1 MFTTQVSAL
10 AVGTIFMCPDSS
22 HFYRVVK
29 VRQGLKT
36 VVTAENMTYA
46 TARIM
51 AGEIK
56 VMPLYSLSA

>member
-1 MFTTQVSAL
+1 MFTTKVSAL
-10 AVGTIFMCPDSS
+10 AEGTIFMCRENT

-29 VRQGLKT
+29 VKRGMKT
-36 VVTAENMTYA
+36 VVTAENLSYA

-51 AGEIK
+51 AGDIL